1 MVGTTPTVMTPQ
13 LPNEDA
19 VAIATDFFH
28 CQSFQSLG
36 FRLLQQCADID
47 AACQPST
54 MYRTKSSTF

>member
-28 CQSFQSLG
+28 CESPSHASHMCI
-36 FRLLQQCADID
+36 RLL
-47 AACQPST
+47 
-54 MYRTKSSTF
+54 RSSVSSIAGTHSA

>member
-28 CQSFQSLG
+28 CKTSSYMCI
-36 FRLLQQCADID
+36 RL
-47 AACQPST
+47 S
-54 MYRTKSSTF
+54 RSSVSSIAGTNSA